1 MGCLLLS
8 VFHFPYNMVFA
19 IIATS
24 RVGFRRSP
32 ISLVHTIII
41 NNLILLWPCDFIHA
55 RTAPSLVHNQ
65 WFTVICRQSLIS
77 VVSAESTDNFVII
90 LVCYQ
95 CILLALLYSLTA
107 WSFGLFLCQIASF
120 LHHSASWSRKFLE

>member
-1 MGCLLLS
+1 MES
-8 VFHFPYNMVFA
+8 VIHYPYNMVFA
-19 IIATS
+19 IIATG
-24 RVGFRRSP
+24 RVGFRRSS

-41 NNLILLWPCDFIHA
+41 NNLILLWPCDFILAH
-55 RTAPSLVHNQ
+55 TAPSLVYNQ

-77 VVSAESTDNFVII
+77 FVSAENTDNTVIS

-107 WSFGLFLCQIASF
+107 WSFRLFLCQISGF
-120 LHHSASWSRKFLE
+120 LHYSASASWSRKFLE